1 MSTTIRSEIS
11 KKNKYF
17 IDKHRY
23 YELKHFCLQYKYW
36 KKMYNDLIDIKS
48 SSIINIG
55 SKNNNF
61 IDTTSDNAIKRSY
74 YSYRI
79 NLIEKVAFN
88 TDKELYFYILKSV
101 TEGLS
106 YNYLKTKL
114 DIPCCRDVFYKR
126 YRKFFWL
133 LNKERN

>member
-36 KKMYNDLIDIKS
+36 KKMYNNLIDIKS

-79 NLIEKVAFN
+79 NLIENESFKQN
-88 TDKELYFYILKSV
+88 IKLYKNFYNNNL
-101 TEGLS
+101 
-106 YNYLKTKL
+106 
-114 DIPCCRDVFYKR
+114 
-126 YRKFFWL
+126 
-133 LNKERN
+133 